1 MVHSE
6 QGSVTKSCKMFPE
19 NVHILLGVYTAPIFA
34 GPAAP
39 RGVGQRERERLPLV
53 VSRTVGSARCADP
66 IIFNRGIIVLLLSF
80 VKSDK

>member
-34 GPAAP
+34 GPVAP
-39 RGVGQRERERLPLV
+39 LGVGQRETPP
-53 VSRTVGSARCADP
+53 SGFQNCWVGAGAP
-66 IIFNRGIIVLLLSF
+66 TQ
-80 VKSDK
+80 